1 MDWFRMALG
10 FIFDTRLGVVARRAR
25 LTRAEVAALYLMLVD
40 YAARALPRGTVAGFD
55 VEEAG
60 VALDIDPA
68 KIAAAIRALR
78 EKELIGATGRVAEW
92 HFLNRSSTS
101 RVRAHRQRRKAA
113 AGMADFDD
121 SEAAATARRA
131 RLTEE
136 SRRARMMRDAQQQ
149 RQVKKPVKDAVSA
162 AQEF

>member
-10 FIFDTRLGVVARRAR
+10 FVFDTRLGVVARRAR
-25 LTRAEVAALYLMLVD
+25 LTRAEVTALYLMLVD

-68 KIAAAIRALR
+68 KIPAAIRALR

-101 RVRAHRQRRKAA
+101 RVRAHRQRRKAE

-121 SEAAATARRA
+121 SETAAAA
-131 RLTEE
+131 
-136 SRRARMMRDAQQQ
+136 RRARMMRDAQQQ
-149 RQVKKPVKDAVSA
+149 RQIKKPVKDAVPA